1 MTRKIT
7 KKEYM
12 SSGKTLNFLPG
23 GVASCPGR
31 GAAFKGDAEH
41 RRSCRPAETGPRF
54 RIPLHRDPG
63 SAAHRHSASKT
74 RVNALMA
81 RATRCAA
88 SGERHADAAAV
99 RKATG
104 HRLKISF
111 QPMKGKGESVICQ
124 LWCT

>member
-41 RRSCRPAETGPRF
+41 RRSCRPAEPGPRF

-99 RKATG
+99 RKSDGTPAQDQFSADEG
-104 HRLKISF
+104 
-111 QPMKGKGESVICQ
+111 
-124 LWCT
+124 